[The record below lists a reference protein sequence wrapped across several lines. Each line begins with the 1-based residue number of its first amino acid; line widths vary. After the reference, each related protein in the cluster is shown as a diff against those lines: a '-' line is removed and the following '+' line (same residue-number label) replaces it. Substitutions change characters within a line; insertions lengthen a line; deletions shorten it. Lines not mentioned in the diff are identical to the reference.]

1 MFNRKKRVME
11 AINMIKPTSKYE
23 LKQSCLMLCNL
34 NIEKAEKMYDFM
46 IKGMENMPEVPPAQ
60 KPFIENV
67 KEQSSEIFGWLRENE
82 DVLTKGAQFI
92 KGLFSRK
99 ASAPTEPL
107 PPING

>member
-1 MFNRKKRVME
+1 
-11 AINMIKPTSKYE
+11 MIKPTSKYE

-60 KPFIENV
+60 KPFLENV

-82 DVLTKGAQFI
+82 DVITKGAEFV
-92 KGLFSRK
+92 KGLFQKRTP
-99 ASAPTEPL
+99 AQPL
-107 PPING
+107 PPINQ